1 MVRIE
6 PPSLLVSVTGR
17 KYHYIPA
24 FIALQ
29 RAAPQSETSYLSQAY
44 GFFGCRILVR
54 HRINVFLLLLFCFQA
69 TVQELKVPYINI
81 AHENWCSQQ
90 LTPRF
95 WRFCQSSMRLFAV
108 VLIVLT
114 KFHLDTS
121 LKPYTYRK
129 LSSLWAVLS

>member
-29 RAAPQSETSYLSQAY
+29 RAAPHSETSYLSQAY
-44 GFFGCRILVR
+44 GFFGCQILVR

-81 AHENWCSQQ
+81 AHENRCSHQ
-90 LTPRF
+90 LTLEFQRF
-95 WRFCQSSMRLFAV
+95 YQSSMKLFAV
-108 VLIVLT
+108 ELIVLT
-114 KFHLDTS
+114 IFHLDTFP
-121 LKPYTYRK
+121 LPYTYRM
-129 LSSLWAVLS
+129 LSA

>member
-29 RAAPQSETSYLSQAY
+29 RAAPHSETSYLSQAY

-69 TVQELKVPYINI
+69 TLQELRAPYINI
-81 AHENWCSQQ
+81 AHENRCSHQ
-90 LTPRF
+90 LSLEFQRF
-95 WRFCQSSMRLFAV
+95 YQSNMKLFVAV
-108 VLIVLT
+108 LRVLT
-114 KFHLDTS
+114 KSHFDASPL
-121 LKPYTYRK
+121 PYTNRM
-129 LSSLWAVLS
+129 LSA